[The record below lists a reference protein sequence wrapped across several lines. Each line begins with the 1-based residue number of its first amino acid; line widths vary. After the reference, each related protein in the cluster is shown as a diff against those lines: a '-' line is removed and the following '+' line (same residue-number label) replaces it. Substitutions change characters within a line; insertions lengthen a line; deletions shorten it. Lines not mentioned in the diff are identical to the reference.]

1 MPLVRVH
8 GQPSEALVGRTDQ
21 WGPSCLRGPPWF
33 PKAMRGRS
41 TPSRRYWR
49 WAEGRVRAPAR
60 LAGEAQRPS
69 SSRSVTSRPTCVTK
83 AVNGPTDW
91 AQDQWGGSG
100 PVGRV
105 MKATLKASD

>member
-1 MPLVRVH
+1 MGAFVSPW
-8 GQPSEALVGRTDQ
+8 PALVPEGHAGEVYAIATVP
-21 WGPSCLRGPPWF
+21 GG
-33 PKAMRGRS
+33 
-41 TPSRRYWR
+41 

-91 AQDQWGGSG
+91 AQDQWGG
-100 PVGRV
+100 
-105 MKATLKASD
+105 